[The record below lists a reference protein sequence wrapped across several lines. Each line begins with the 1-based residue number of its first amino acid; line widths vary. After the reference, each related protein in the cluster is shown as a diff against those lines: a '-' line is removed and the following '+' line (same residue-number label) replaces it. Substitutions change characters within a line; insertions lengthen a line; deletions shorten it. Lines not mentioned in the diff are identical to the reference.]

1 MNSTADH
8 KTSSEKKRI
17 INIFAL
23 ASFLNDFGSDM
34 IYPVWPLFVTVV
46 LRANMSVLGFI
57 DGLGEAI
64 VSLSQALSGYLSDRF
79 QRRKIFIWTGYLL
92 GAISRLGYALSPT
105 WKHLIPFRI
114 IDRGG
119 KIRSAPRDA
128 IVADIS
134 TDYDRGR
141 NFGLLR
147 AMDHLGAVA
156 GIITCILLIQFLG
169 YRQLFLLAALP
180 TVIGTLL
187 IIIFIREKKAPSGRV
202 YKGYDFHHL
211 DANLRLLFF
220 LSAIFALGSFSYSF
234 LLIFAKES
242 GFRSTSVPVL
252 YLVFSAFAFL
262 SSLPFGKLADR
273 IGRKKVLWIGYS
285 LWVFVC
291 LLFILSENKTLLIIA
306 FIFYGL
312 HRGALE
318 PVSKTLVAE
327 LAPASFKA
335 SILGAYQMVIGFC
348 ALPASFIAGLLW
360 DKWGKIVPFL
370 LSLILT
376 LTAMFLLLKI
386 KEKPRKFRKS

>member
-1 MNSTADH
+1 MASSARP
-8 KTSSEKKRI
+8 KTSSENKRI

-64 VSLSQALSGYLSDRF
+64 VSLSQALSGYFSDRI
-79 QRRKIFIWTGYLL
+79 QRRKIFIWVGYLL
-92 GAISRLGYALSPT
+92 GSISRLGYALSPT

-128 IVADIS
+128 LVADIS

-156 GIITCILLIQFLG
+156 GIITCIILIQFLT
-169 YRQLFLLAALP
+169 YRQIFLLAAFP
-180 TVIGTLL
+180 TLIGVIL
-187 IIIFIREKKAPSGRV
+187 IITFIKEKRSPSTRV
-202 YKGYDFHHL
+202 YKGYDFRHL
-211 DANLRLLFF
+211 DINLRLLFL

-234 LLIFAKES
+234 LLIFAKEA
-242 GFRSTSVPVL
+242 GFRLTLVPVL

-262 SSLPFGKLADR
+262 SSLPFGLLADR
-273 IGRKKVLWIGYS
+273 LSRKKVLWIGYG
-285 LWVFVC
+285 LWLVVC
-291 LLFILSENKTLLIIA
+291 LVFILGKTKISLVLG
-306 FIFYGL
+306 FLFYGL

-327 LAPASFKA
+327 LAPSSFKA
-335 SILGAYQMVIGFC
+335 SILGAYQMIIGFC

-360 DKWGKIVPFL
+360 DTWGKMVPFILSSL
-370 LSLILT
+370 LTFI
-376 LTAMFLLLKI
+376 AMILLLWV
-386 KEKPRKFRKS
+386 KEKPKEL

>member
-1 MNSTADH
+1 MTSSARP
-8 KTSSEKKRI
+8 KTSSENKRI

-64 VSLSQALSGYLSDRF
+64 VSLSQALSGYFSDRL
-79 QRRKIFIWTGYLL
+79 QRRKIFIWFGYLL
-92 GAISRLGYALSPT
+92 GAISRVGYALSPS

-128 IVADIS
+128 LVADIS

-156 GIITCILLIQFLG
+156 GIITCIILIQILT
-169 YRQLFLLAALP
+169 YRQIFLLAAFP
-180 TVIGTLL
+180 TLVGVIL
-187 IIIFIREKKAPSGRV
+187 IITFIQEKKTPSTKV
-202 YKGYDFHHL
+202 YKGYDFRHL
-211 DANLRLLFF
+211 DVNLRLLFF
-220 LSAIFALGSFSYSF
+220 LSGLFALGSFSYSF
-234 LLIFAKES
+234 LLIFAKEA
-242 GFRSTSVPVL
+242 GFRLTLVPVL

-262 SSLPFGKLADR
+262 SSLPFGLLADR
-273 IGRKKVLWIGYS
+273 LGRKKVLWIGYG
-285 LWVFVC
+285 LWLAVC
-291 LLFILSENKTLLIIA
+291 LIFILSNSKTSLVLG
-306 FIFYGL
+306 FLFYGL

-335 SILGAYQMVIGFC
+335 SILGAYQMVIGLC

-360 DKWGKIVPFL
+360 DTWGKIVPFF
-370 LSLILT
+370 LSSLLT
-376 LTAMFLLLKI
+376 LMAMILLI
-386 KEKPRKFRKS
+386 WVKEKTRDF